1 MCTCMILWHLCEL
14 HTYITHLQHVKMRD
28 EKKNGL
34 ALKWRCCCCFG
45 LPIKQNGDPNIWDHG
60 WRMDLFQGWK
70 QVATTEALCTYGSL
84 SCGQKHNLC
93 IVHQHIQPS
102 LFIWCRHSIF
112 CFPEELCEEFLY
124 LSLALF
130 RYVCMSPS
138 FSSSLLSSCLCPSCP
153 ISLLLLQVFSLS
165 LLSIHPYVVGFA
177 TFIENH

>member
-1 MCTCMILWHLCEL
+1 
-14 HTYITHLQHVKMRD
+14 MRD
-28 EKKNGL
+28 EKKKIRAGFKVALLLLLWTSHQTEWRSKHLGSWMKDGPFPGMKAGGYNRSSVHMYTDHL
-34 ALKWRCCCCFG
+34 AVF
-45 LPIKQNGDPNIWDHG
+45 
-60 WRMDLFQGWK
+60 F
-70 QVATTEALCTYGSL
+70 
-84 SCGQKHNLC
+84 CGQKHNLC

-112 CFPEELCEEFLY
+112 CFPKELCEEFLY

-130 RYVCMSPS
+130 RYVCVSPS